1 MNPFRAM
8 AMVPTL
14 TGYESSANPT
24 TVRIQKEHPILF
36 SGPMVKAILDG
47 RKMQTRRVVKPQP
60 NEVGFG
66 LNCEVR
72 PYCTGTDWP
81 LAYYEKRGACW
92 NSSPKLECRFG
103 ARGDRLWVKETY
115 GPCDGGFCYR
125 ASEGPNV
132 KPDDGKWH
140 PSIFMFRTASRITLE
155 ITGMRVERL
164 QDIDP
169 RDCIDEGIDF
179 KKHECG
185 CETCAQSSKLCPA
198 TGSSLIMEYSELWDS
213 INRKSHPW
221 SSNPWV
227 WVITFKRI
235 IENS

>member
-14 TGYESSANPT
+14 TGYESGANPT

-36 SGPMVKAILDG
+36 SGPMVKAILEG
-47 RKMQTRRVVKPQP
+47 RKVQTRRVLKIQP
-60 NEVGFG
+60 SSDHEIKYADHDIPEWK
-66 LNCEVR
+66 C
-72 PYCTGTDWP
+72 PYG
-81 LAYYEKRGACW
+81 EK
-92 NSSPKLECRFG
+92 
-103 ARGDRLWVKETY
+103 GDRLWVKETFQHVGNLLAISPKY
-115 GPCDGGFCYR
+115 CRYR
-125 ASEGPNV
+125 ADGEEQPVGPW
-132 KPDDGKWH
+132 K
-140 PSIFMFRTASRITLE
+140 PSIFMPRWDSRIMLE
-155 ITGMRVERL
+155 ITGVRVERL